1 MATANT
7 MNLAGRRPQIV
18 SAMSNGIVWL
28 GAGLAVLLVIVIIL
42 GFRTRIQKKQAQTAV
57 TVSETTAH
65 DSSQSNRSQVRGHAE
80 ATPLS
85 SVTSGATTNP
95 TPATPN
101 TASNPNLGPVD
112 AFGRAIGGAVNT
124 AAHPFPTGPAATNP
138 APTPPAYY
146 YVPPQQAQY
155 APQEEDP
162 AKKERHRAEE
172 RRLAA
177 IQAPTGIVA
186 NGSAGNAVTQ
196 PRSVDPIQ
204 ASLDRMAQISAA
216 ANNMPRPVVGCG
228 YPTLGPSAAMS
239 EEADLNQQNGKRKF
253 QQEEEGDYLKTTR
266 IAPLSRWVVERGD
279 KIVAIL
285 PTRVVSDLP
294 GDLVAQVKDDVYD
307 SPTHKFIMIP
317 AGSLLAGEFNSSVSY
332 GQGRVQVVWTYL
344 RFPDGSYINLD
355 KFVGHAAD
363 GAVGLKDQTDNH
375 IKRLVGGVLLSSLF
389 AAGIQISQNHN
400 GTNSTL
406 AYPSTS
412 QIAGS
417 AVGQQAGQLGEQ
429 ITSRN
434 MNVQP
439 TLKIRPGEPFFVS
452 VQKSML
458 FPGPYQ
464 AINVGGQQ

>member
-1 MATANT
+1 MRSGVRSAARST
-7 MNLAGRRPQIV
+7 LRPIRFRPGQPRQIPQ
-18 SAMSNGIVWL
+18 L
-28 GAGLAVLLVIVIIL
+28 
-42 GFRTRIQKKQAQTAV
+42 
-57 TVSETTAH
+57 H
-65 DSSQSNRSQVRGHAE
+65 
-80 ATPLS
+80 
-85 SVTSGATTNP
+85 
-95 TPATPN
+95 
-101 TASNPNLGPVD
+101 
-112 AFGRAIGGAVNT
+112 
-124 AAHPFPTGPAATNP
+124 HPP
-138 APTPPAYY
+138 YY

-216 ANNMPRPVVGCG
+216 ANNMPRPVVGGG

-332 GQGRVQVVWTYL
+332 GQGPRSSGLDLLAVSGWQLHQPGQICRACGRWGCRIERSDRQPHQAVSRGCFAQFTL
-344 RFPDGSYINLD
+344 RRRHSD
-355 KFVGHAAD
+355 
-363 GAVGLKDQTDNH
+363 
-375 IKRLVGGVLLSSLF
+375 
-389 AAGIQISQNHN
+389 
-400 GTNSTL
+400 
-406 AYPSTS
+406 
-412 QIAGS
+412 
-417 AVGQQAGQLGEQ
+417 
-429 ITSRN
+429 
-434 MNVQP
+434 
-439 TLKIRPGEPFFVS
+439 
-452 VQKSML
+452 
-458 FPGPYQ
+458 
-464 AINVGGQQ
+464 